1 MRTGKL
7 TERKVLCFNKRGYAN
22 DGGGLYLRVA
32 KGGSKQWV
40 FRFAADGRLREMGLG
55 SIETL
60 TLAEVREKAR
70 ECRKLRLNGIDPIE
84 QRRSLR
90 AAQRTGIVR
99 MMTFQQCAKA
109 YIAAHRD
116 SWKSSEH
123 EEQWAGSLAAYV
135 YPVFGG
141 AAVADIDLDLVMKV
155 LEPLWKSKTVTASR
169 LRGRIENI
177 LDWAT
182 VRRFRNGENPARW
195 RGHLD
200 QLLPQPG
207 KLRKVEHHPALPYAE
222 IGAFMRELRQVEGTT
237 ARALELAILTATRT
251 GEVIGTRWEEIRFA
265 ERVWA
270 IPAERMKSEREHRV
284 PLSERALVILRERQQ
299 VQESDFVFTGRVG
312 RLAKSSLWKLL
323 QRIGRDDLTVHGF
336 RSSFRDWAAETTNFP
351 RDVCEMALA
360 HVVGNAVEAAYR
372 RGDLFRKRQQLMEA
386 WDRYCALPA
395 KTGEKVGLALRRG
408 TARA

>member
-99 MMTFQQCAKA
+99 MMTFQQCAEG

-116 SWKSSEH
+116 SWKSGEH
-123 EEQWAGSLAAYV
+123 EEQWAGSLAAYA

-207 KLRKVEHHPALPYAE
+207 KLRKVEHHPALPYVE
-222 IGAFMRELRQVEGTT
+222 IGAFMTALRQVEGTV
-237 ARALELAILTATRT
+237 ARALEFAILTGTRT
-251 GEVIGTRWEEIRFA
+251 NEVIGTRWEEIDFA
-265 ERVWA
+265 ERVWT

-299 VQESDFVFTGRVG
+299 VQESNFVFAGRVG
-312 RLAKSSLWKLL
+312 RLAKSSL
-323 QRIGRDDLTVHGF
+323 
-336 RSSFRDWAAETTNFP
+336 
-351 RDVCEMALA
+351 
-360 HVVGNAVEAAYR
+360 EAAAAHGPR
-372 RGDLFRKRQQLMEA
+372 RSDGAR
-386 WDRYCALPA
+386 LP
-395 KTGEKVGLALRRG
+395 L
-408 TARA
+408 

>member
-1 MRTGKL
+1 
-7 TERKVLCFNKRGYAN
+7 
-22 DGGGLYLRVA
+22 
-32 KGGSKQWV
+32 
-40 FRFAADGRLREMGLG
+40 
-55 SIETL
+55 
-60 TLAEVREKAR
+60 
-70 ECRKLRLNGIDPIE
+70 
-84 QRRSLR
+84 
-90 AAQRTGIVR
+90 

-395 KTGEKVGLALRRG
+395 KTGV
-408 TARA
+408 